1 MKLWISSEA
10 DIDVAEQYR
19 EVRRFLESE
28 INKCLENV
36 VFDNGY
42 DKWAYIAMIR
52 DNKNWAEEIAKK
64 HVKRKI
70 LEFRLKIDHGDFL
83 NGNFYQRANLFID
96 ALQRSVGKMEDL
108 GISDSDREKLSVIL
122 ESVRTSLTHE

>member
-19 EVRRFLESE
+19 EVRRFLEFE
-28 INKCLENV
+28 INKCLEEI
-36 VFDNGY
+36 VFDNDY
-42 DKWAYIAMIR
+42 EKWAYIAMIR

-64 HVKRKI
+64 HVKRKV

-83 NGNFYQRANLFID
+83 HGNFHQRVNLFID
-96 ALQRSVGKMEDL
+96 ALQRSVEKMKKL
-108 GISDSDREKLSVIL
+108 GISDSDRDKLSVIL
-122 ESVRTSLTHE
+122 ESVRVSLTHE